1 METLYL
7 ALEKLSN
14 MRRAKHRNRLPGKTV
29 KSISLDFL
37 RIGSR
42 HVLSD
47 SVITVVI
54 ITPYASVVCF
64 ITKNPRV
71 QLPSK

>member
-1 METLYL
+1 
-7 ALEKLSN
+7 
-14 MRRAKHRNRLPGKTV
+14 MRRAKHWNRLPGKTV

-47 SVITVVI
+47 SVITVI
-54 ITPYASVVCF
+54 ITTPYASLVF
-64 ITKNPRV
+64 YNKEP
-71 QLPSK
+71 QGAAPF

>member
-1 METLYL
+1 M
-7 ALEKLSN
+7 
-14 MRRAKHRNRLPGKTV
+14 RAKHQNTLPGKTV

-37 RIGSR
+37 TIGSR

-47 SVITVVI
+47 SVITFVI
-54 ITPYASVVCF
+54 ITPYVSLVCF
-64 ITKNPRV
+64 ITKNLRV